1 MSKKDGLRIVD
12 MCIYIDE
19 NIYKDNYDE
28 LKIFD
33 YLKTIAQSLALHKKY
48 FKNIQDY
55 EPFSLYVA
63 TRIFLRL
70 INKRQFL
77 PDNDKHKLE
86 KVKSVLNLMKKL
98 LYPCK
103 VEYQNS
109 AYNDVIKEEFE
120 DTRDLYNQVK
130 SDLIHDVMRTQQG
143 VLTVDINIY
152 LRQLKKCIWNVIDT
166 TPYCNDF
173 VIKSNLYMSILL
185 SFLRSIT
192 ISNKNKVRISTSYV
206 RSNSKIYE
214 EMLNSIYK
222 IEQETAPVLWHLDKN
237 FLDYVRILLIR
248 VQEQII
254 YDIQELQHY
263 QIPSEDFITEILMQ
277 PLKEIEN
284 D

>member
-28 LKIFD
+28 VKIFD

-70 INKRQFL
+70 TNKRQFL
-77 PDNDKHKLE
+77 PDGDKHKLE
-86 KVKSVLNLMKKL
+86 KIKSVLNLMKKL

-109 AYNDVIKEEFE
+109 AYNDVIKERFG

-130 SDLIHDVMRTQQG
+130 SDLIHDVMKTQQG

-152 LRQLKKCIWNVIDT
+152 LRQLKKCIWNVIDA

-185 SFLRSIT
+185 SFLRSLT

-222 IEQETAPVLWHLDKN
+222 IEQETAPVLWHLDKD